1 MLLQEAKMVYDGL
14 RYKEKILIVGV
25 IIFQLIL
32 CVLMGTQKKSFF
44 CDEIYSYGL
53 ANSEA
58 YTFIDPETAK
68 QYAETGWVDRKYFEA
83 YLQVSKEVPFSFKAA
98 FENQKNDVHP
108 PLYYCFLHVFSLLNK
123 GIFTKWT
130 GLSLNLFF
138 LVLTD
143 ILILYIAYY
152 LMKDI
157 KLSLIALILWSF
169 SGAGFSNI
177 LLIRMYVMLTC
188 EMLAYVAVH
197 IRMLEKQRI
206 EVRDAMAIMITVAC
220 GGLTHYYFYVLAFCF
235 SAPICIYFLVN
246 KEIRKLISYGVNICA
261 GGGIALCIFPAA
273 VLHVFGGY
281 RGTEV
286 FANLALGRDENV
298 TKTYLQMINDSLF
311 AGKFGVCLKWGAL
324 LIVIHFLI
332 RYIVKI
338 KWTYD
343 RETRYVK
350 LKINKRDN
358 PSIGEIRFVLKNEMI
373 LEFLIILS
381 YGIFFLIAV
390 QGSNLVHNRYIFPIY
405 PIIAVIV
412 TQIIDRI
419 MGMFVRVGRVRR
431 MLLLVIA
438 LGLCKGSLVKY
449 RIDFMYDDYDVL
461 YQQAQETKETDCLL
475 YYGDQWL
482 DVYTLFPL
490 RMLHDETYFLRSGD
504 MDDIAQ
510 ILSGRTTANELTVCL
525 PAGFSE
531 EDTRRI
537 LEKVIAQTELQT
549 YRRVYQYEYLQE
561 WLLE

>member
-1 MLLQEAKMVYDGL
+1 MQSLQ
-14 RYKEKILIVGV
+14 
-25 IIFQLIL
+25 
-32 CVLMGTQKKSFF
+32 
-44 CDEIYSYGL
+44 
-53 ANSEA
+53 
-58 YTFIDPETAK
+58 
-68 QYAETGWVDRKYFEA
+68 
-83 YLQVSKEVPFSFKAA
+83 
-98 FENQKNDVHP
+98 
-108 PLYYCFLHVFSLLNK
+108 
-123 GIFTKWT
+123 
-130 GLSLNLFF
+130 
-138 LVLTD
+138 
-143 ILILYIAYY
+143 
-152 LMKDI
+152 
-157 KLSLIALILWSF
+157 
-169 SGAGFSNI
+169 
-177 LLIRMYVMLTC
+177 
-188 EMLAYVAVH
+188 
-197 IRMLEKQRI
+197 
-206 EVRDAMAIMITVAC
+206 
-220 GGLTHYYFYVLAFCF
+220 
-235 SAPICIYFLVN
+235 
-246 KEIRKLISYGVNICA
+246 
-261 GGGIALCIFPAA
+261 
-273 VLHVFGGY
+273 
-281 RGTEV
+281 
-286 FANLALGRDENV
+286 
-298 TKTYLQMINDSLF
+298 
-311 AGKFGVCLKWGAL
+311 
-324 LIVIHFLI
+324 
-332 RYIVKI
+332 
-338 KWTYD
+338 
-343 RETRYVK
+343 